1 MKEQAIFTQLAG
13 LIEAALL
20 SMENGKQD
28 AGMAVLYTAQ
38 DLLKEVLDYYPSKKS
53 TEV

>member
-20 SMENGKQD
+20 SMENGKHD

-38 DLLKEVLDYYPSKKS
+38 DLLKEVLSYYPGK
-53 TEV
+53 TAEE